1 MVLADPT
8 DPKVTVIDDSKLDKK
23 SWCKS
28 YEENIVPLTYATT
41 LTYSGLSSAAKT
53 FLLTPVPAYTGV
65 ITGFKSIKV
74 CDATAA
80 GAFSYTL

>member
-1 MVLADPT
+1 MDL
-8 DPKVTVIDDSKLDKK
+8 DDSKLDKK
-23 SWCKS
+23 AWCKF
-28 YEENIVPLTYATT
+28 YEEDIVQLTYANT
-41 LTYSGLSSAAKT
+41 LTYSGLSTAEKT

-80 GAFSYTL
+80 GTFSYKL